1 MGVFK
6 KMDGNALCAL
16 LHKNFEV
23 DNPNRAAVAMQVI
36 ERGHDTDDPLA
47 WLACAFA
54 YTYLGAQYRKEAILQ
69 FEKYLSAPLKNDDFD
84 LWSVYGTLAELYE
97 AELDF
102 ESAERFYILQEQ
114 EYKKSPQAKICD
126 PIPNTKLGRLYL
138 KISTA
143 KAVEYWQDAAMSREY
158 MKYPSFRR
166 VVDNELMKAQ
176 AKHAKGYTYKP
187 RGSK

>member
-1 MGVFK
+1 M
-6 KMDGNALCAL
+6 
-16 LHKNFEV
+16 
-23 DNPNRAAVAMQVI
+23 
-36 ERGHDTDDPLA
+36 
-47 WLACAFA
+47 
-54 YTYLGAQYRKEAILQ
+54 
-69 FEKYLSAPLKNDDFD
+69 KNDDFD